1 MNLKTDDNNLSDF
14 FDETEEMPVKRNPF
28 ASLEKKL
35 GITEGSTKLPSK
47 KELKEVKVA
56 VNDAINETKELVKE
70 EAFED
75 QEYIRSKLKL
85 TIERL
90 ENQLATIEETTLIGA
105 EPRIFETYAVMSK
118 THLEA
123 IGKLMDLWKQISTTT
138 ANNNILGNP
147 GTTTLIEEKVTR
159 KIKSSDFGSFLDG
172 LKEDPEN

>member
-1 MNLKTDDNNLSDF
+1 MNLKTDDQNFSEF
-14 FDETEEMPVKRNPF
+14 FDEQEELPLKRNPF

-35 GITEGSTKLPSK
+35 GVVEGSTKLPSK

-56 VNDAINETKELVKE
+56 VNDAINDTKELVKE

-75 QEYIRSKLKL
+75 QEYIRTKLKL

-90 ENQLATIEETTLIGA
+90 ENQLATIEESTLIGA

-138 ANNNILGNP
+138 ANNNILGNS

-159 KIKSSDFGSFLDG
+159 KIKSSDFGSFLDE
-172 LKEDPEN
+172 LKSESEN